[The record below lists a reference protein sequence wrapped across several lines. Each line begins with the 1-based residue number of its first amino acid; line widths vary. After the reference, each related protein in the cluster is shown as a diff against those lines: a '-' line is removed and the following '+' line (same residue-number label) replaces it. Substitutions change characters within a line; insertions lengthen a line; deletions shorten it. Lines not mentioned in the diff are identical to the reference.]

1 MKLEGKDQMLISN
14 YGFWERRNVIAL
26 VLACARRGRHIIDVV
41 TVTARVVFD
50 SGLPQVHLFMCSL
63 CSRVL
68 IFLLQRST

>member
-50 SGLPQVHLFMCSL
+50 PGLPQVHLFSCALSVPG
-63 CSRVL
+63 C
-68 IFLLQRST
+68 